1 MPEQSPEQL
10 PEQSPDQPHSP
21 ISFFAKCLGISIF
34 VVALAGAYRVATGDS
49 AFSMSGD
56 KDGFK
61 ITLEQA
67 QQELKQ
73 ASEEINIAQ
82 DQVKA
87 QTAELEAASKALSD
101 REAQLNSLVVTLQR
115 QTASAP
121 VITPEVRSGLSE
133 MNRTRDEDFA
143 NVPNAIDTGSLD
155 RVDARLRRVEKLSQ
169 SLER

>member
-1 MPEQSPEQL
+1 MPEQETKA
-10 PEQSPDQPHSP
+10 HSP

-73 ASEEINIAQ
+73 ASEEISKAQ

-87 QTAELEAASKALSD
+87 QSAELAAASKALSD
-101 REAQLNSLVVTLQR
+101 REAQLNSLVATLQR
-115 QTASAP
+115 QAASTPA
-121 VITPEVRSGLSE
+121 ITPEVRSGLSE
-133 MNRTRDEDFA
+133 MNRRRTDHLA
-143 NVPNAIDTGSLD
+143 NAPPAIDAETLD
-155 RVDARLRRVEKLSQ
+155 RVDARLRRVEKLSD
-169 SLER
+169 SLRE